1 MWAVRQSGRQGGR
14 HWKGLWVGAGPSN
27 CKRPR
32 ECVDTHHALVK
43 TWRPVILL
51 RSLRKVLF
59 TFRQA
64 FCNSNWRAQLWR
76 LLQDN
81 TAGETTEWKDLPQTS
96 LTIIASFFGL
106 IFRPLCIIFEQRFA
120 DMHPPLPTTHT
131 HTAVSGGNW
140 KAELLLFLFYWIL
153 RSMVKFEKSYASLK
167 PYDKEKDQTFSSHFC
182 LVCPTTVKTKVIY
195 WWYES

>member
-1 MWAVRQSGRQGGR
+1 MHLSKHG
-14 HWKGLWVGAGPSN
+14 GLWFCSAVCERFCLHSDRPFVIPIGEHNCGDYSKITQLEKQQSEKIYHKHPLQSLPHSLALFSALCASSSN
-27 CKRPR
+27 
-32 ECVDTHHALVK
+32 
-43 TWRPVILL
+43 
-51 RSLRKVLF
+51 
-59 TFRQA
+59 
-64 FCNSNWRAQLWR
+64 
-76 LLQDN
+76 
-81 TAGETTEWKDLPQTS
+81 KDLR
-96 LTIIASFFGL
+96 I
-106 IFRPLCIIFEQRFA
+106 CI
-120 DMHPPLPTTHT
+120 PPTTHT